1 MPPRSGSLETR
12 VARLEARFHAFRAE
26 VLAWQLEH
34 ARHHARN
41 EPRWG
46 LVALMREHP
55 FRTLAVGLA
64 AGLVL
69 TLLPADGLLA
79 PLVRWCVEVLQP

>member
-1 MPPRSGSLETR
+1 MPARISSPEAR

-34 ARHHARN
+34 ARHHTAN
-41 EPRWG
+41 ESHWG

-55 FRTLAVGLA
+55 FRTLTLGLA
-64 AGLVL
+64 AGLC
-69 TLLPADGLLA
+69 LA
-79 PLVRWCVEVLQP
+79 ASPGEGILIAFVRWCVEVLKP

>member
-1 MPPRSGSLETR
+1 MPARISSPEAR

-34 ARHHARN
+34 ARHHTAN
-41 EPRWG
+41 ESRWG

-55 FRTLAVGLA
+55 FRTLAL
-64 AGLVL
+64 GLVAGICL
-69 TLLPADGLLA
+69 TALSGEGILVALA
-79 PLVRWCVEVLQP
+79 RWCMEAWGP